1 MGEVKMKLKDK
12 VAIVTGSGRGI
23 GREIAIVFAGE
34 GAKVTVSA
42 RSSDQVDEVVQAI
55 VGNGGEAI
63 GITADVT
70 DEEDVH
76 EMVEQTMR
84 KFGRIDILVNNAGIL
99 QPGPIASVESKDWR
113 QVIEVNL
120 MGTFYCTKAVTPILI
135 GQGAGRIINIS
146 SRSGKIGHP
155 FMTAYCAS
163 KHGVV
168 GFTKALAEELMPF
181 NITVNAI
188 CPGLVETDMVT
199 DTVKEQAGD
208 KIIKPSQIAE
218 LALYLTG
225 DGAGAI
231 TGEAINIFGS
241 TKLNLSM

>member
-1 MGEVKMKLKDK
+1 M
-12 VAIVTGSGRGI
+12 
-23 GREIAIVFAGE
+23 
-34 GAKVTVSA
+34 
-42 RSSDQVDEVVQAI
+42 VDWPAEELLAANLEALAQRDAELAQAI
-55 VGNGGEAI
+55 EAVEI
-63 GITADVT
+63 PAEV
-70 DEEDVH
+70 
-76 EMVEQTMR
+76 EMSPAR
-84 KFGRIDILVNNAGIL
+84 DG
-99 QPGPIASVESKDWR
+99 SVSFR
-113 QVIEVNL
+113 
-120 MGTFYCTKAVTPILI
+120 I
-135 GQGAGRIINIS
+135 GQGGGRIINIS

-188 CPGLVETDMVT
+188 CPGVVETDMVT
-199 DTVKEQAGD
+199 DTVKEQVGD

-241 TKLNLSM
+241 TKLQLSM